1 MAVHEKMQYLIVTS
15 GDGDDMLI
23 ILEDRLEPLREV
35 LGTLD
40 IVARLSG
47 G

>member
-1 MAVHEKMQYLIVTS
+1 MQYLIVTS